1 MNYIKLIY
9 LSVFCGI
16 ITILAFFNIVYSFYL
31 NLYLNLNTYIYT
43 FFISIFLS
51 LIFYI
56 AKNNNE
62 KKTTIYEKILT
73 ILLGYFL
80 LPLIISIPFY
90 FSIYNLTFINS
101 FFEAISGFTST
112 GFTIFNN
119 INHIDQSLILWRSAS
134 QWVGGLYFLFSII
147 VLIDIFDHSFKKSLT
162 NFISF
167 NKAETLKQSL
177 KIFLLYSTM
186 TLVIFIILNIFDVR
200 LFNSLN
206 LAMTII
212 SSGGFL
218 PSNDLS
224 NILIKNSQI
233 IITSLLMLTSFFS
246 IFLTYNL
253 FFTKNHNLNFFN
265 EDIHLLI
272 YFLTLLLI
280 FFIFPNYDNNFSQLF
295 LSLTS
300 SVSNIG
306 FSLNNDLPNLS
317 FIFLIFVMIGG
328 SFFSTSSGIRFLKV
342 YSLFKYSINEILS
355 YSRPK
360 NIYINKHLFSKE
372 FFKID
377 EIYKYFL
384 SILIFIL
391 SLLFLTFLLTLSG
404 IEFESSF
411 KLSILTLMNTVNSS
425 MYGLSDF
432 SFYDL
437 HFLNKYYLIFFMI
450 MGRFELLTLLIV
462 CKKFLFKNWIR
473 TINIFN
479 IFICTLSSAG

>member
-16 ITILAFFNIVYSFYL
+16 ISILSFFNIVFSYYL
-31 NLYLNLNTYIYT
+31 NLYLNLNTYVYT
-43 FFISIFLS
+43 FLVSIVLT

-56 AKNNNE
+56 SKNND
-62 KKTTIYEKILT
+62 KKKVTIYEKILT
-73 ILLGYFL
+73 ILFGYFL
-80 LPLIISIPFY
+80 LPIIIAIPFY
-90 FSIYNLTFINS
+90 FSIYNLSFVNS
-101 FFEAISGFTST
+101 YFEAISGFTST
-112 GFTIFNN
+112 GFTIFDN
-119 INHIDQSLILWRSAS
+119 INHIDQSLILWRSAT

-147 VLIDIFDHSFKKSLT
+147 LLIDIFDHSFKKSLT

-177 KIFLLYSTM
+177 KIFLLYTSI
-186 TLVIFIILNIFDVR
+186 TLVIFFILNVFEIR
-200 LFNSLN
+200 MFNSLN

-218 PSNDLS
+218 PSNSLS
-224 NILIKNSQI
+224 NILIENSQI
-233 IITSLLMLTSFFS
+233 IITSLLMLMSFFS

-253 FFTKNHNLNFFN
+253 IFTKNHNLNFFN
-265 EDIHLLI
+265 EDAHLLI
-272 YFLTLLLI
+272 YFLTLLFI
-280 FFIFPNYDNNFSQLF
+280 FFVFLNFDNNFTELF

-306 FSLNNDLPNLS
+306 FSLDNNSRNLS
-317 FIFLIFVMIGG
+317 FTFLIIVIIGG
-328 SFFSTSSGIRFLKV
+328 SFFSTSSGIRFLKI

-360 NIYINKHLFSKE
+360 NVYINKHLFSKE
-372 FFKID
+372 FFQLN

-384 SILIFIL
+384 TVIIFII

-404 IEFESSF
+404 IVFENSV

-432 SFYDL
+432 SFFDL
-437 HFLNKYYLIFFMI
+437 HFLTKYSLIFFMI
-450 MGRFELLTLLIV
+450 IGRLELLTLLII
-462 CKKFLFKNWIR
+462 CKKFLFKN
-473 TINIFN
+473 
-479 IFICTLSSAG
+479 

>member
-16 ITILAFFNIVYSFYL
+16 ISILSFFNIVYSYYL

-43 FFISIFLS
+43 FFIAIFLS
-51 LIFYI
+51 IIFYI
-56 AKNNNE
+56 SKNNDE

-80 LPLIISIPFY
+80 LPIIISIPFY
-90 FSIYNLTFINS
+90 FSIYNLTFVNS
-101 FFEAISGFTST
+101 YFEAISGFTST
-112 GFTIFNN
+112 GFTIFDN

-147 VLIDIFDHSFKKSLT
+147 LLIDIFDHSFKKSLT

-177 KIFLLYSTM
+177 KIFLLYSFI
-186 TLVIFIILNIFDVR
+186 TLGIFIILNIFEIR
-200 LFNSLN
+200 MFNSLN
-206 LAMTII
+206 LAMTVI

-218 PSNDLS
+218 PSNNLS
-224 NILIKNSQI
+224 NILINNSQI
-233 IITSLLMLTSFFS
+233 VITSILMLTSFFS
-246 IFLTYNL
+246 IFLSYNL
-253 FFTKNHNLNFFN
+253 VFTKNHNLNFFN
-265 EDIHLLI
+265 EDIHLLF

-280 FFIFPNYDNNFSQLF
+280 FFVFFNFDNNFGVLL

-306 FSLNNDLPNLS
+306 FSLDNDSSNLS
-317 FIFLIFVMIGG
+317 FIFLIIVIIGG

-372 FFKID
+372 FFQLN

-384 SILIFIL
+384 TVIIFII
-391 SLLFLTFLLTLSG
+391 SLLFLTFLLTLNG
-404 IEFESSF
+404 VEFEDSF

-425 MYGLSDF
+425 IYGLSDF
-432 SFYDL
+432 SFTDL
-437 HFLNKYYLIFFMI
+437 NFFTKYYLIFFMI
-450 MGRFELLTLLIV
+450 IGRLELLTLLIIS
-462 CKKFLFKNWIR
+462 KKFLFKN
-473 TINIFN
+473 
-479 IFICTLSSAG
+479 

>member
-9 LSVFCGI
+9 LSTFCGI
-16 ITILAFFNIVYSFYL
+16 VSILSFLNIVYSYYL

-43 FFISIFLS
+43 FLISIILT

-56 AKNNNE
+56 SKSNNE
-62 KKTTIYEKILT
+62 KKTSIYEKILT
-73 ILLGYFL
+73 IFFGYFF
-80 LPLIISIPFY
+80 LPLIIAVPFY
-90 FSIYNLTFINS
+90 FSIYNLTFVNS
-101 FFEAISGFTST
+101 YFEAVSGFTST
-112 GFTIFNN
+112 GFTIFDN

-147 VLIDIFDHSFKKSLT
+147 LLIDIFDHSFKKSLT

-167 NKAETLKQSL
+167 NKAETFKQSL
-177 KIFLLYSTM
+177 KIFFLYSLI
-186 TLVIFIILNIFDVR
+186 TLGIFTILNIFEIR
-200 LFNSLN
+200 MFNSLN
-206 LAMTII
+206 LAMTIV

-218 PSNDLS
+218 PSNNLS
-224 NILIKNSQI
+224 NILINNAQI
-233 IITSLLMLTSFFS
+233 IIISLLMLTSFFS
-246 IFLTYNL
+246 IFLIYNL
-253 FFTKNHNLNFFN
+253 IFTKNHNLNFFN
-265 EDIHLLI
+265 EDIHLLF
-272 YFLTLLLI
+272 YFLVLLFI
-280 FFIFPNYDNNFSQLF
+280 FFTFLNFDNNFIYLF

-306 FSLNNDLPNLS
+306 FSLDDSSKNLS
-317 FIFLIFVMIGG
+317 FIFLILVIIGG

-360 NIYINKHLFSKE
+360 NIFINKHLFSKE
-372 FFKID
+372 FFQLN

-384 SILIFIL
+384 TVIIFVI
-391 SLLFLTFLLTLSG
+391 SLLLLTFLLTLSG
-404 IEFESSF
+404 IDFEFSF

-437 HFLNKYYLIFFMI
+437 HFFTKYYLIFFMI
-450 MGRFELLTLLIV
+450 IGRLELLTLLII
-462 CKKFLFKNWIR
+462 CKKFLFKN
-473 TINIFN
+473 
-479 IFICTLSSAG
+479 